1 MAEKKE
7 KQYVS
12 DNARL
17 MAEWNWEKNNEL
29 GFDPNKL
36 TCGGD
41 KKPWWKCEKGHEW
54 QATIGSRN
62 SGCGCP
68 YCAGLL
74 VIKGENDLQTV
85 NPIVAEEWDCEK
97 NGDLTPTDVS
107 PYSHKKIWWK
117 CKNGHEWQ
125 AAVSKRT
132 LGQNCP
138 FCSGKKA
145 WQGYN
150 DLSITNPELVSEWD
164 FQKNNTP
171 ICEYRPM
178 SNKKVWWICDK
189 GHSWEAAICKRVSGE
204 KCPICHGKKILIG
217 FNDLTTT
224 HPSLVQE
231 WDYEKNKDF
240 LPTEIGKG
248 SEKKVWWA
256 CKRGHSWNATVYSR
270 VAGVGCPHCA
280 KELQSSFPEK
290 AIYFYIKKTFP
301 DAIANYRSDQ
311 LNTFELDVFIPSLQI
326 GVEYDGDRWHRSVE
340 KDLQKNALCA
350 EMGIVLI
357 RIREPN
363 CPILPDNFSVCIHR
377 ESKKTGLEKTIK
389 GLLEKLS
396 EICNVNFSID
406 VDLERDNAAIL
417 ELLTSLEKKN
427 NFQLQH
433 PKLAGEW
440 NYQKNGV
447 LLPSMV
453 TSGSDKKAW
462 WVCSQGHSYQASI
475 ASRVRGNGCPICSG
489 NKVLKGYNDL
499 QTVNAALSEEWDF
512 KKNIGLSPSD
522 VMPNSDKKV
531 WWKCKNGHEWQARIG
546 NRNRG
551 NSCPEC
557 AKEKRKKKN
566 A

>member
-1 MAEKKE
+1 
-7 KQYVS
+7 
-12 DNARL
+12 
-17 MAEWNWEKNNEL
+17 
-29 GFDPNKL
+29 
-36 TCGGD
+36 
-41 KKPWWKCEKGHEW
+41 
-54 QATIGSRN
+54 
-62 SGCGCP
+62 
-68 YCAGLL
+68 
-74 VIKGENDLQTV
+74 
-85 NPIVAEEWDCEK
+85 
-97 NGDLTPTDVS
+97 
-107 PYSHKKIWWK
+107 
-117 CKNGHEWQ
+117 
-125 AAVSKRT
+125 
-132 LGQNCP
+132 
-138 FCSGKKA
+138 
-145 WQGYN
+145 
-150 DLSITNPELVSEWD
+150 
-164 FQKNNTP
+164 
-171 ICEYRPM
+171 
-178 SNKKVWWICDK
+178 
-189 GHSWEAAICKRVSGE
+189 
-204 KCPICHGKKILIG
+204 
-217 FNDLTTT
+217 
-224 HPSLVQE
+224 
-231 WDYEKNKDF
+231 
-240 LPTEIGKG
+240 
-248 SEKKVWWA
+248 
-256 CKRGHSWNATVYSR
+256 VYSR

-363 CPILPDNFSVCIHR
+363 CPILSDNLSICIHR

-453 TSGSDKKAW
+453 TSGSDKKTW

-499 QTVNAALSEEWDF
+499 QTVNPALSEEWDF

-557 AKEKRKKKN
+557 AKEKRKKAK
-566 A
+566 